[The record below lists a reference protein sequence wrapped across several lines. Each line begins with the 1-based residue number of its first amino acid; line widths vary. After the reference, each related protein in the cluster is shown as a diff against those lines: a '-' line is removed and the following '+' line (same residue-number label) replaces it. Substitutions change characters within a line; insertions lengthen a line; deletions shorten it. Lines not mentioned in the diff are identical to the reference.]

1 MDLPLDGASDTQ
13 IGGRACDHRPVAW
26 TSSLARRLATVG
38 ALSAFGVAVLAAL
51 GAPAGAHGAEGT
63 MGIEVTPG
71 TGLLTA
77 RVRVLLEY
85 ANDRDVAPGATV
97 VAEARGPGG
106 QTVGPQPLTDQGRG
120 VYEATLTMP
129 VAGTWTVTVR
139 AANPSAT
146 AQADV
151 VIAAAPT
158 ATTARPPTGDVRTS
172 SDREA
177 RGTRA
182 GRDGDE
188 GGSGTAP
195 IALAIVALAA
205 GVGIGWVV
213 VMRRR
218 RA

>member
-1 MDLPLDGASDTQ
+1 MDLPLDDASDTQ

-71 TGLLTA
+71 TGSLTA

-85 ANDRDVAPGATV
+85 ANDRDLAPGATV
-97 VAEARGPGG
+97 VAAARGPGG
-106 QTVGPQPLTDQGRG
+106 QTVGPVPLADRGRG
-120 VYEATLTMP
+120 LYEGTLTMP
-129 VAGTWTVTVR
+129 VAGTWNVTVS
-139 AANPSAT
+139 AANPTAT

-151 VIAAAPT
+151 VIAATPT
-158 ATTARPPTGDVRTS
+158 TSTTAGPPSGDVRTS

-177 RGTRA
+177 RGIRA
-182 GRDGDE
+182 ARDDE
-188 GGSGTAP
+188 GGSGTAA

-213 VMRRR
+213 VMRWR